1 MSLEKRAL
9 GFVETRAEG
18 EEGIFSGYV
27 VTWDSI
33 DSYNT
38 SFKKGSF
45 KKTIAE
51 RAGKV
56 KLLWNHDFEGMP
68 LGSILELKEDDKG
81 LWFRAQLSLATDRGR
96 EAYELLKIGAINTMS
111 FGFKILKD
119 AGFKDGVRQITEVQL
134 MEISPVNFESNP
146 TATINDVRAT
156 DFSATLDEAD
166 LRSGGRRILN
176 AFDET
181 LWDIWYDAE
190 SPEQLIQ
197 LMDSAWGSAH
207 TAYIDWLQKMTES
220 EPELRGNPEANEL
233 SRAFIEQ
240 MEGRTALEFA
250 ADSTLTRAQVDDLR
264 RGKLIDEAAAQAL
277 PDQIRSIHES
287 EKARLTDDLIS
298 QITALSVDMRSTVL
312 DAFVKPAAPQAPI
325 SPEEPQVDEELMTQL
340 RNALNQFA
348 AQ

>member
-27 VTWDSI
+27 VTWDSV

-81 LWFRAQLSLATDRGR
+81 LWFRAQLSLATERGK

-156 DFSATLDEAD
+156 DFSETLDEQD
-166 LRSGGRRILN
+166 MRSGGRRILS
-176 AFDET
+176 AFEDT
-181 LWDIWYDAE
+181 IWDIWYDAE
-190 SPEQLIQ
+190 SPEQLMQ
-197 LMDSAWGSAH
+197 LMDAAWGSAH
-207 TAYIDWLQKMTES
+207 TAYLEWLQKMTES
-220 EPELRGNPEANEL
+220 EPELRGNPEANDL
-233 SRAFIEQ
+233 SRAFIES
-240 MEGRTALEFA
+240 MEGKTPLEFA
-250 ADSTLTRAQVDDLR
+250 ARSTLNLDQVESLR
-264 RGKLIDEAAAQAL
+264 RGNTVDEAAAQAL
-277 PDQIRSIHES
+277 PDNLRSIHAS
-287 EKARLTDDLIS
+287 EKTRIAEDLIA
-298 QITALSVDMRSTVL
+298 QISSLSVELRSTVL
-312 DAFVKPAAPQAPI
+312 DAFVKPEAPQAPAA
-325 SPEEPQVDEELMTQL
+325 PEEPQVDDDLMTQL
-340 RNALNQFA
+340 RDALNQIA